1 MSFTKT
7 SLLEHDLSGKTAIVT
22 GASRGIGAAVARA
35 FSDAGARVVLVGRS
49 EETLEEVASELENDP
64 VVVVSDIGDPSAPQ
78 AILDQ
83 AKAAV
88 GHIDV
93 LVNNAGGGEAVGPA
107 NTLKPEDA
115 DVLWALNLR
124 APILLGGLVAA
135 DMAAS
140 GGGSIVSIS
149 SGLSQQGMPG
159 VSLYSAV
166 KGGLEA
172 ATRSL
177 AAEWGAAAVRFN
189 VVSPGVT
196 RTRLGSWISS
206 NDAALHKY
214 LEKVPLNRIG
224 EPEDVAAAVLFLS
237 SPQSA
242 YITGQVIPV
251 DGGWITSSPS
261 LA

>member
-1 MSFTKT
+1 MESSATLGEQT
-7 SLLEHDLSGKTAIVT
+7 SCHSPS
-22 GASRGIGAAVARA
+22 SRARL
-35 FSDAGARVVLVGRS
+35 FRCGARVVLVGRS
-49 EETLEEVASELENDP
+49 KETLEEVASELENDS
-64 VVVVSDIGDPSAPQ
+64 VVVVSDIGDPTAPQ
-78 AILDQ
+78 AILDR

-93 LVNNAGGGEAVGPA
+93 LVNNAGGGEAAGPA

-159 VSLYSAV
+159 VSLYSAA

-177 AAEWGAAAVRFN
+177 ATEWGAAAVRFN

-242 YITGQVIPV
+242 CITGQVIPV